1 MNLKSLK
8 LNALAYANQ
17 HENEKIP
24 FGSSYYQMVTGTANG
39 NPLRT
44 PSAFRQTHKSAA
56 DTDAYNQLPD
66 LLGATIT
73 IQIDPTEDPSRS
85 MITRRLLTALGLH
98 AKHETCHFFDFIE
111 AGNLIFMQHRM
122 PNKVQAGVMFS
133 QPCIQTMLD
142 DVQEDATVL
151 LPLRSTWVVTEIGEQ
166 HIDVVDPKD
175 PSRTAALPAGIVFA
189 CDTPDVDGDFDT
201 YSIAV
206 QICNHEGADPMPVE
220 VFQNASRVRLEM
232 SDKVAEYAATCVLE
246 CAHNEPRGGV
256 LREGDV
262 VKFGESVLDRLIIA
276 TLRDTPADT
285 VLGTCGEHNVDGRI
299 GLMARLSANRPMLPE
314 FAEAIGKARR
324 TVFDRPTTEDTND
337 RQWTVVRHEYQ
348 DEAISRDELSDE
360 DVQLRHCNLVLEH
373 RPTGDIMRLPA
384 GVATMKT
391 TQVNG
396 MSLDELI
403 ESEGRL
409 PAPETERDPFQELLA
424 QILGGRG

>member
-1 MNLKSLK
+1 MNLNTLK
-8 LNALAYANQ
+8 LVAMAYANQ

-24 FGSSYYQMVTGTANG
+24 FGPSYFQMVTGVANG
-39 NPLRT
+39 SPLRT

-73 IQIDPTEDPSRS
+73 IQIDPTEDADRS
-85 MITRRLLTALGLH
+85 MVTRRLLTALGLH
-98 AKHETCHFFDFIE
+98 AKHETCHFLDFIE
-111 AGNLIFMQHRM
+111 AGNLIFMQHGM
-122 PNKVQAGVMFS
+122 PAKVQAGVMFS

-151 LPLRSTWVVTEIGEQ
+151 LPLRSTWVVTEIGEH

-206 QICNHEGADPMPVE
+206 QICAHEGADPVPVE

-232 SDKVAEYAATCVLE
+232 SDKVADYAATCVLE
-246 CAHNEPRGGV
+246 CAHNEPRGGA

-262 VKFGESVLDRLIIA
+262 VKFNSSVLDRLIIA
-276 TLRDTPADT
+276 TLRDTPADV

-299 GLMARLSANRPMLPE
+299 GLMARIAANKPMLPE
-314 FAEAIGKARR
+314 FAEAVNQARR
-324 TVFDRPTTEDTND
+324 TVFGHPVTEDTND
-337 RQWTVVRHEYQ
+337 RFWTVIRHEYQ
-348 DEAISRDELSDE
+348 GEGFSLDELSDE
-360 DVQLRHCNLVLEH
+360 DVQLRHCNLVLEY

-384 GVATMKT
+384 GVASMKT
-391 TQVNG
+391 TRING
-396 MSLDELI
+396 MTLDELI

-409 PAPETERDPFQELLA
+409 PARETERNSFEELLA